1 MIEATTRGLAVLILF
16 SPLLVHGEEASSPR
30 PPLVT
35 HNTLQKQLGDSNLRL
50 LDARTKAEYDQGH
63 IPGALWVDV
72 KAAQTLAA
80 RPWGLT
86 DHAAWEAWMAPLA
99 IGPETEVLVYDGKR
113 QLDAARVWW
122 LLRYLGVDRVGLID
136 GNFPLWRQAGRPVAT
151 EVPAIAPRLWKTNFR
166 ADRHATREDVLAAL
180 KKGASRVIDARSQGE
195 YTGQEKMSKRAGH
208 IPSACRLEWSEL
220 VGQDGRFIG
229 PDAIR
234 SRLAAIGIKSGES
247 VITHCQGGGR
257 ASVDA
262 FALERMGLPTRN
274 YYLGW
279 SDWGNAEET
288 PVTTKDGTRP

>member
-1 MIEATTRGLAVLILF
+1 MIFVTTRGLAVSILF
-16 SPLLVHGEEASSPR
+16 SSILAWGEAASSPH
-30 PPLVT
+30 PPLVG
-35 HNTLQKQLGDSNLRL
+35 HDALQERLRDPDLRL

-63 IPGALWVDV
+63 IPGAIWVDA

-80 RPWGLT
+80 RPMGLI
-86 DHAAWEAWMAPLA
+86 DHAAWESWMAPLG

-113 QLDAARVWW
+113 QLDAARIWW
-122 LLRYLGVDRVGLID
+122 LLRYLGVDQVGLID
-136 GNFPLWRQAGRPVAT
+136 GNFPFWRQAGRPVT
-151 EVPAIAPRLWKTNFR
+151 SEVPTIRPRLWKTTFR
-166 ADRHATREDVLAAL
+166 ADRHASREDVLAAL
-180 KKGASRVIDARSQGE
+180 KKGTSRVIDARSQGE

-220 VGQDGRFIG
+220 VDQHGRFVG

-247 VITHCQGGGR
+247 VIIHCQGGGR

-262 FALERMGLPTRN
+262 FALERLGLPTRN

-279 SDWGNAEET
+279 SDWGNVEET
-288 PVTTKDGTRP
+288 PVTTKDGAQP